1 MDHLPGGILYSNLSE
16 LDEIVESPW
25 RLLEDFKVSIPF
37 DAPSVD
43 EFRDSLTVVT
53 DKDLSDIVEFYAAIR
68 AGEIPERLPADIRK
82 NSGADR
88 KAAMAGQFLHQ
99 YLQQAGCYSKITKYF
114 ARGLKEMIP
123 RNSIVLDPMTGN
135 GLLIK
140 ALREAGIAS
149 FGTDNNSWHNTQS
162 FESIDAVA
170 SLKRYGSQITHLLI
184 SWAPYATDIDFR
196 LLEEVRK
203 NYENVQIIVIGEVN
217 GCTGS
222 DQFWNAAQI
231 YDDLECYETIEHL
244 YDRIYFIE

>member
-1 MDHLPGGILYSNLSE
+1 MYSSLFE

-25 RLLEDFKVSIPF
+25 RLFDDFKVSIPF

-43 EFRDSLTVVT
+43 EFRDSLESIADNDTSEI
-53 DKDLSDIVEFYAAIR
+53 LEFYATVR

-82 NSGADR
+82 NSGGGL
-88 KAAMAGQFLHQ
+88 KTAMTGQFLHQ
-99 YLQQAGCYSKITKYF
+99 YLQQAGCYSKITKHF
-114 ARGLKEMIP
+114 ARGLKQMLP
-123 RNSIVLDPMTGN
+123 RNSVVLDPMTGN
-135 GLLIK
+135 GLIIK

-162 FESIDAVA
+162 FEPIDAME
-170 SLKRYGSQITHLLI
+170 SLKRYGNQITHLLI
-184 SWAPYATDIDFR
+184 SWAPYETDIDFL

-222 DQFWNAAQI
+222 DKFWNAAQI